1 MWINTY
7 IYISIPAWQIYVKF
21 EKTQDCSCFEEE
33 EVSMSWVFGKCVV
46 RQGVHYLDLEE
57 LTNVETSGKRI
68 PLGGSC
74 AGVWGDRRSWGDLRW
89 VAEEGM

>member
-1 MWINTY
+1 
-7 IYISIPAWQIYVKF
+7 
-21 EKTQDCSCFEEE
+21 
-33 EVSMSWVFGKCVV
+33 MSWVFGKCVV

-74 AGVWGDRRSWGDLRW
+74 AGVWGDRRSWGDRSFLRGGTSW
-89 VAEEGM
+89 KNHMKGKVNHVPP